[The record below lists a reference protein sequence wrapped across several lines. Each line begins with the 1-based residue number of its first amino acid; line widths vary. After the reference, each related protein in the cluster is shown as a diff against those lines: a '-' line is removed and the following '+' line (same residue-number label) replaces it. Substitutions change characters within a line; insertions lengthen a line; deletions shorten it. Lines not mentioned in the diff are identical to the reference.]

1 MAIEDSPDCAKDR
14 VTILN
19 GADRDSLSLG
29 SYCGTKLP
37 AAIQSSRGF
46 ITIKFISDDTV
57 NDKGFSLRYRGSK
70 VRSKG
75 T

>member
-19 GADRDSLSLG
+19 GLDGDSLSMG

-37 AAIQSSRGF
+37 ATIQSSTE
-46 ITIKFISDDTV
+46 IVTVKFTSDDTV
-57 NDKGFSLRYRGSK
+57 NDKGFSLRYRGNK